1 MRFVWI
7 EHQSRIQNLDKRLRW
22 SFLQKYLKPL
32 TILQKM
38 FDRVV
43 SASLSIITKFSSN
56 ENKNTVATKI
66 VNYSVNIH
74 ALHII
79 RNVYFLRVFVF
90 VT

>member
-1 MRFVWI
+1 
-7 EHQSRIQNLDKRLRW
+7 
-22 SFLQKYLKPL
+22 
-32 TILQKM
+32 M

-79 RNVYFLRVFVF
+79 RNVYFLRVFVL

>member
-1 MRFVWI
+1 
-7 EHQSRIQNLDKRLRW
+7 
-22 SFLQKYLKPL
+22 
-32 TILQKM
+32 M

-43 SASLSIITKFSSN
+43 SASLSIITKLGSN

-66 VNYSVNIH
+66 VNYFVNIH